1 MVKLKQ
7 MKVFLIAVSYHSKAA
22 NGATGS
28 GAKGAGSL
36 WSQIVKFYPER
47 EARNRLSV

>member
-1 MVKLKQ
+1 MA
-7 MKVFLIAVSYHSKAA
+7 FLIAVSYHSNAA

-28 GAKGAGSL
+28 GTRGAGSL
-36 WSQIVKFYPER
+36 WSQIVKFYPEQ

>member
-1 MVKLKQ
+1 

-28 GAKGAGSL
+28 GAKGTGSL
-36 WSQIVKFYPER
+36 WYEIIKFYPEQ
-47 EARNRLSV
+47 EARNRPSV

>member
-1 MVKLKQ
+1 M
-7 MKVFLIAVSYHSKAA
+7 VFLIAMSYHSKAT
-22 NGATGS
+22 NRATGS

-36 WSQIVKFYPER
+36 WYQIVKFYPER